1 MKNFENDF
9 FCNDATE
16 HRKKKKELLEDVAM
30 AGLGIAGDVVLAE
43 PGIIGTIGYGG
54 YKAERRADNWYKS
67 RRSVRTPG
75 KTCAT

>member
-9 FCNDATE
+9 LAMMQQSTA
-16 HRKKKKELLEDVAM
+16 KKKELLEDVAM

-54 YKAERRADNWYKS
+54 YKAERRAYNWYKS

>member
-1 MKNFENDF
+1 
-9 FCNDATE
+9 
-16 HRKKKKELLEDVAM
+16 M

-54 YKAERRADNWYKS
+54 YKAERRAYNWYKS
-67 RRSVRTPG
+67 RRSVRTLG